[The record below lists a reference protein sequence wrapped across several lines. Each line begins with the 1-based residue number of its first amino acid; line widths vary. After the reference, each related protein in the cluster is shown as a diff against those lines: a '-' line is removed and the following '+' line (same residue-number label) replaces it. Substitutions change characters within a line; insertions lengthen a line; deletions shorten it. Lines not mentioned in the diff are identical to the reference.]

1 MIYLIVLQA
10 FKHIFTSPSSADS
23 EDVVDDTD
31 QEDQTPM
38 ERPPKRQRGSSEK
51 RSQAHVATLIGMKS
65 VSPRAIAYT
74 AVQVSITR
82 KM

>member
-10 FKHIFTSPSSADS
+10 FRHIFTSPSLANSV
-23 EDVVDDTD
+23 DVVDDTD

-38 ERPPKRQRGSSEK
+38 EPPPKHQRGSSEK
-51 RSQAHVATLIGMKS
+51 RSQAHVAALIRMKS

-74 AVQVSITR
+74 AVQVSITQ
-82 KM
+82 M